1 MSRKKIIDGLH
12 EALAHA
18 HGTKRGKVHRISVPD
33 EIDVRA
39 IRDRLGLTQEQ
50 FAMRFALP
58 IGSLRNWEQAKRVPH
73 GPARVLLTI
82 IDRIPDEVQVALSKP
97 SKSTRG
103 QRVAT
108 ARQP

>member
-1 MSRKKIIDGLH
+1 MSGKKIIDGLG

-18 HGTKRGKVHRISVPD
+18 RGRKLGKVHRVAVPN

-39 IRDRLGLTQEQ
+39 IRKRLGLTQEQ

-82 IDRIPDEVQVALSKP
+82 IDRIPNEVQGALAKGRRS
-97 SKSTRG
+97 
-103 QRVAT
+103 AN
-108 ARQP
+108 A

>member
-1 MSRKKIIDGLH
+1 MSGKKIIDGLH

-18 HGTKRGKVHRISVPD
+18 RGTKAGKIHRVNVPD

-39 IRDRLGLTQEQ
+39 IRNRLGLTQEQ

-82 IDRIPDEVQVALSKP
+82 IDRIPDEVEGALAK
-97 SKSTRG
+97 G
-103 QRVAT
+103 QRST
-108 ARQP
+108 AARSARA

>member
-1 MSRKKIIDGLH
+1 MSGKKIIDGLN

-18 HGTKRGKVHRISVPD
+18 RGRKPGKVHRVIVPG

-39 IRDRLGLTQEQ
+39 IRGRLGLTQEQ
-50 FAMRFALP
+50 FAARFALP

-82 IDRIPDEVQVALSKP
+82 IDRIPNEVQGALAKGRRSA
-97 SKSTRG
+97 S
-103 QRVAT
+103 A
-108 ARQP
+108 